1 MLIIPYKKDIV
12 MKDFIDSYLTPL
24 IHEERKEV
32 ILDCVASFEKINY
45 VAALDELNT
54 VCQIQSGISDNAM
67 LLSRID
73 DIIRIAQD
81 EILNEHLIKISDE
94 ATQAERQAVVNTLLS
109 LEDYIIP
116 DEVNDILLAE
126 YSPEETLA
134 HLVELIDTSVDFLN
148 IIDLIESV
156 SPTLISNITSFIQ
169 SVLTT
174 RGQAYGNVSNIER
187 INLINR
193 LIRIHTRASFKLAME
208 LVNAGLRV
216 GKRNID
222 DLLQISF
229 GPLDAMTPIEVA
241 KEIVGLVLISNTEQ
255 NEISRTVMGIIDD
268 FTSNN
273 IERSIM
279 ENEAKKILN
288 SIGDTNEIT

>member
-1 MLIIPYKKDIV
+1 M
-12 MKDFIDSYLTPL
+12 
-24 IHEERKEV
+24 
-32 ILDCVASFEKINY
+32 KINY